1 MPSRPTEA
9 EGWNVGTLE
18 GVDPSPTFQLAIDP
32 VGRSGAENM
41 ALDQWLLEQADQSG
55 AAFLRLYRWDPP
67 CLSLGRNE
75 PAARR
80 YDRTAIER
88 LGLDV
93 VRRPTGGRAVWH
105 EGEVTYAVAAPIAAF
120 GSLRESYRRIHE
132 RLADGLQ
139 ALGVAAALA
148 SAGPSDGP
156 GACFATPAGGEIVV
170 GGRKLVGSAQ
180 LRQRTALLQH
190 GSILLEGSQEII
202 GAISRPPSAVSG
214 GTTLAAVLG
223 RPVSFDEVA
232 EAVVRAW
239 GDAVTSAPFYRPL
252 PPSTAFFSDPAW
264 TWRR

>member
-18 GVDPSPTFQLAIDP
+18 GVDPSPTFRLSIDP

-41 ALDQWLLEQADQSG
+41 ALDQWLLEQAVQSG

-80 YDRTAIER
+80 YDRAAIER

-105 EGEVTYAVAAPIAAF
+105 QHEVTYAVAAPVGAL

-132 RLADGLQ
+132 WLAAGLR
-139 ALGVAAALA
+139 ALGVEATPAPN
-148 SAGPSDGP
+148 GPTVPLRPSGSPLGSDGP
-156 GACFATPAGGEIVV
+156 GACLARPPGGQIVV
-170 GGRKLVGSAQ
+170 GGRKLVGAAQ
-180 LRQRTALLQH
+180 
-190 GSILLEGSQEII
+190 
-202 GAISRPPSAVSG
+202 
-214 GTTLAAVLG
+214 
-223 RPVSFDEVA
+223 
-232 EAVVRAW
+232 
-239 GDAVTSAPFYRPL
+239 
-252 PPSTAFFSDPAW
+252 
-264 TWRR
+264 

>member
-1 MPSRPTEA
+1 MRSPLTDVSWHLLLDP
-9 EGWNVGTLE
+9 EGH
-18 GVDPSPTFQLAIDP
+18 
-32 VGRSGAENM
+32 RGAENM
-41 ALDQWLLEQADQSG
+41 AIDAALLAEAHQSG
-55 AAFLRLYRWDPP
+55 RAFLRLYRWDPP

-80 YDRTAIER
+80 YDRAAIER

-120 GSLRESYRRIHE
+120 GSLREGYRRINE
-132 RLADGLQ
+132 RLAGGLRV
-139 ALGVAAALA
+139 LGVAATLA
-148 SAGPSDGP
+148 SDGPTVRLRPSGSPLGSDGP
-156 GACFATPAGGEIVV
+156 GACFARPAGGEIVV

-180 LRQRTALLQH
+180 VRQRTALLQH

-202 GAISRPPSAVSG
+202 AAISLQPSAVG
-214 GTTLAAVLG
+214 NGTTLSAVLG

-232 EAVVRAW
+232 AAVVRAW
-239 GDAVTSAPFYRPL
+239 GDDTASAACY
-252 PPSTAFFSDPAW
+252 PPSPPSPAPFSDPAW

>member
-1 MPSRPTEA
+1 MGRTGTAISCACARRWKPMPSRPTEA

-18 GVDPSPTFQLAIDP
+18 GVDHSPTFQVSIDP

-80 YDRTAIER
+80 YD
-88 LGLDV
+88 
-93 VRRPTGGRAVWH
+93 P
-105 EGEVTYAVAAPIAAF
+105 
-120 GSLRESYRRIHE
+120 
-132 RLADGLQ
+132 
-139 ALGVAAALA
+139 
-148 SAGPSDGP
+148 
-156 GACFATPAGGEIVV
+156 PAGGEIVV

-202 GAISRPPSAVSG
+202 GAISRPPSAFSGG

-223 RPVSFDEVA
+223 RPVSFEEVA

-239 GDAVTSAPFYRPL
+239 GDAVTATAPYRPL
-252 PPSTAFFSDPAW
+252 PPSTARFSDPAW